1 MLIFKRWQHLI
12 FPFFKYEILTFSV
25 YCALKKK
32 KGVKLKQPT
41 IKANI
46 ETNSI
51 ALKKKKTITKSDSK
65 GKPDTAILMDEQ
77 NHDISFSKI

>member
-1 MLIFKRWQHLI
+1 
-12 FPFFKYEILTFSV
+12 
-25 YCALKKK
+25 
-32 KGVKLKQPT
+32 LKQPT

-65 GKPDTAILMDEQ
+65 GKPDAAILMDEQ